1 MDHYASG
8 SDGAVVADGHA
19 GENAYVCSDPYIV
32 AHGDGTRIF
41 QSGVAQVGIQWM
53 PGGVESAVGG
63 YEYVASEC
71 YRCFIED
78 DKIDVG
84 VEIFADVDIVS
95 VVAIERLL
103 DEKLIACRAKDVT
116 QESCALIGSQG

>member
-19 GENAYVCSDPYIV
+19 GEDADVCSDPYV
-32 AHGDGTRIF
+32 VTHGDGARIF
-41 QSGVAQVGIQWM
+41 QSRVAQIGFQWM
-53 PGGVESAVGG
+53 PGGVKSAVGG
-63 YEYVASEC
+63 YEYVAAEC

-95 VVAIERLL
+95 VVAIEGLL
-103 DEKLIACRAKDVT
+103 YEKLHACRAKDVT
-116 QESCALIGSQG
+116 KESFALIGAQG